1 MQKISHL
8 SRLRVYLIFIAVSKI
23 ICTKET
29 KSSQQSCHRNYSV
42 VNLFGMYV
50 NIHRHFVLFVF
61 RRGFCV
67 LELENV
73 VGGVY
78 NIMPCTFH
86 PGKEGPFF
94 LTVSASTQIS
104 LVKLQ

>member
-1 MQKISHL
+1 M
-8 SRLRVYLIFIAVSKI
+8 
-23 ICTKET
+23 
-29 KSSQQSCHRNYSV
+29 
-42 VNLFGMYV
+42 
-50 NIHRHFVLFVF
+50 
-61 RRGFCV
+61 

-94 LTVSASTQIS
+94 LTVSTSTQIS

>member
-1 MQKISHL
+1 MYVI
-8 SRLRVYLIFIAVSKI
+8 Y
-23 ICTKET
+23 
-29 KSSQQSCHRNYSV
+29 
-42 VNLFGMYV
+42 VNLLLH
-50 NIHRHFVLFVF
+50 IILFAF